1 MHFNFSPGLA
11 QFVSQGMSFRINGM
25 CLHITRIRITV
36 QVSMGYFL
44 TDLAMILWYFPS
56 LGGKEYVSLNYYLAR
71 ILSAEQD
78 SSLLVF
84 SDHLLKY

>member
-1 MHFNFSPGLA
+1 MNYS
-11 QFVSQGMSFRINGM
+11 
-25 CLHITRIRITV
+25 CLHINRIRITV

-56 LGGKEYVSLNYYLAR
+56 LGGKEYVSLNYYLAH

-78 SSLLVF
+78 SFLLGF
-84 SDHLLKY
+84 SDQLLMY